1 MLNPEY
7 KHEIRMDDEVYQ
19 MYCVIMAGG
28 SGTRFWPRSREGKSK
43 QFLPILSK
51 KSLIQST
58 LERFRSIVPWDNI
71 YVVAKK
77 SQQDEIETHA
87 SKVPS
92 ENIIYEPVGKN
103 TAPCI
108 GLAAIFIQ
116 KKDPDG
122 IMVVSP
128 ADHLIKQKSCFNK
141 TILSAVQLAKQKNG
155 LVTIGIPPDRPAT
168 GYGYVQ
174 IDGKVGSIDDL
185 TAFKVKTFAE
195 KPNLATA
202 ERFLDSGD
210 FLWNS
215 GLFIFKV
222 SVFLKALKGC
232 LPDLYHGLMKIKRV
246 IGKPQYENR
255 LIEIYQQFEN
265 ISIDY
270 GVMEKIKN
278 VYLIEGEFFWNDL
291 GNWEQVYRLS
301 MKDKN
306 GNIVSGDVI
315 LLDTKNSYISAAKGV
330 VAVIGCEDVVVVQEK
345 GATLVCKRDHVEQ
358 VKRVVHSLKRKKL
371 HKYI

>member
-1 MLNPEY
+1 
-7 KHEIRMDDEVYQ
+7 

-43 QFLPILSK
+43 QFLSILSK

-58 LERFRSIVPWDNI
+58 LERFRTIVPWENV

-77 SQQDEIETHA
+77 SQQDEIEKHV
-87 SKVPS
+87 SKIPS
-92 ENIIYEPVGKN
+92 TNVIYEPVGKN

-116 KKDPDG
+116 RKDPNG

-128 ADHLIKQKSCFNK
+128 ADHLIKQKSRFSK
-141 TILSAVQLAKQKNG
+141 TILSAVQLADQKNG
-155 LVTIGIPPDRPAT
+155 LITIGIPPGRPAT
-168 GYGYVQ
+168 GYGYIQ
-174 IDGKVGSIDDL
+174 IDGEVGSIDDIP
-185 TAFKVKTFAE
+185 AYKVKTFAE

-202 ERFLDSGD
+202 QRFLNSGD

-222 SVFLKALKGC
+222 SIFLKALKEC
-232 LPDLYHGLMKIKRV
+232 LPELYHGLMKIKRY
-246 IGKPQYENR
+246 IGKPQYENVLMQVYR
-255 LIEIYQQFEN
+255 QIES

-278 VYLIEGEFFWNDL
+278 VYLMKGEFFWNDM
-291 GNWEQVYRLS
+291 GNWEQVYQLS

-306 GNIVSGDVI
+306 GNVLSGDVI
-315 LLDTKNSYISAAKGV
+315 LLNTKNSFVSAAKGV

-345 GATLVCKRDHVEQ
+345 GATLVCKQDHVEH
-358 VKRVVHSLKRKKL
+358 VKTVVQSLKRKKL

>member
-1 MLNPEY
+1 
-7 KHEIRMDDEVYQ
+7 

-28 SGTRFWPRSREGKSK
+28 SGTRFWPKSREEKSK
-43 QFLPILSK
+43 QFLSILSK

-92 ENIIYEPVGKN
+92 ENIIYEPFGKN

-116 KKDPDG
+116 KKDPDS

-128 ADHLIKQKSCFNK
+128 ADHLIKKKSRFSK

-174 IDGKVGSIDDL
+174 VDGKVESIEDI
-185 TAFKVKTFAE
+185 TAYKVKTFAE

-202 ERFLDSGD
+202 QRFLNSGD

-222 SVFLKALKGC
+222 SVFLKALKAC
-232 LPDLYHGLMKIKRV
+232 LPELYRGLMKMKRY

-306 GNIVSGDVI
+306 GNTVSGDVI
-315 LLDTKNSYISAAKGV
+315 LLDTKNSYVSAAKGV
-330 VAVIGCEDVVVVQEK
+330 VAVIGCEDVIVVQEK

-358 VKRVVHSLKRKKL
+358 VKKVVHSLKRKNL